1 MTNKQF
7 KIFKAVINFRT
18 LPEILAATGLA
29 DHDALQ
35 DEVGPENLDFSDW
48 NMDENTVV
56 TLTNEAIDQYEQR
69 QRDGWKEFRAW
80 FTLGIAL
87 WGGFTGTI
95 ALFLK

>member
-7 KIFKAVINFRT
+7 EIFKAVINCRT

-35 DEVGPENLDFSDW
+35 DEAGVDNLDFSDW

-56 TLTNEAIDQYEQR
+56 TLTNEAMDRYEKR
-69 QRDGWKEFRAW
+69 QLDSRKEFRAW

-87 WGGFTGTI
+87 WGAFTGTI